1 MIYDSWKAICSRW
14 YPEAEQQE
22 TIHFDNSFYNLKR
35 GKRNCFF
42 GGEYFY
48 NGFDVGDPNSLGSVG
63 DKSNQKNYQ
72 PTVVDIWHRLK
83 LYFNV

>member
-1 MIYDSWKAICSRW
+1 MVR
-14 YPEAEQQE
+14 E
-22 TIHFDNSFYNLKR
+22 TA
-35 GKRNCFF
+35 FF

-48 NGFDVGDPNSLGSVG
+48 NGFDVGGPNSLGSVG